1 MTYTKDDEQILDTT
15 KKKKMTL
22 VLTIWAL
29 VGSNQNLISK
39 TYSSSFNIFS
49 TWLDC
54 ISEDL
59 VKKTENHCRY
69 FKKEGI

>member
-29 VGSNQNLISK
+29 VGRNQNLISK

-59 VKKTENHCRY
+59 VKKTENHSRY